1 MVEINGGIAATP
13 PPTAYPTPTVAPNHH
28 AQASDHVGHS
38 QLAVS
43 ATDAGSGRSDGK
55 KSDAKKPDH
64 ANDIVISFN
73 PSTRIDPDTHIV
85 VLTIRDEAENCAMG
99 RGPSARLAA
108 QVRHPRISRSRASV
122 GSATGSIID
131 FFCCRL
137 GP

>member
-85 VLTIRDEAENCAMG
+85 VLTIRDEAGKTVRQIPNEHE
-99 RGPSARLAA
+99 LAA
-108 QVRHPRISRSRASV
+108 YKSDVSQHKK
-122 GSATGSIID
+122 
-131 FFCCRL
+131 
-137 GP
+137 